1 MMMNRVRDERGVA
14 LVVAMLV
21 MFVVLLLSTVVVAQ
35 AIHNSTQSG
44 YDRNRLESV
53 SAAEAGLNWYFNYLS
68 RTAILDLVAD
78 PQSVTLGAGPTT
90 ATATVTPTFYADE
103 QGTVAFTPPA
113 TANNFPRSAL
123 LRAVGQTGGGASRT
137 METFVVLHPIYVG
150 LTGAVVTNSS
160 TTLNNNV
167 TINGYNGNDGDVY
180 VLDGNF
186 SAPSGLETI
195 KGDIYVT
202 NGYAYLGTS
211 VHVYGT
217 VWAGGADPNGYVT
230 LDHPR
235 VLVDGDL
242 KSTNGSVAVTS
253 GSAGGTGYYCTTVS
267 GGSNIAGGTQQTCT
281 LGAPPTQPFP
291 QIQYSQE
298 AWQTEGYT
306 NFQTFTGANACTD
319 ARNYIES
326 TFDNSA
332 TAGNTVVRI
341 TSTTCSFGVSNNATI
356 DMRSNLAIVTDA
368 GINLSQ
374 RSVWAG
380 VGGTRDLFF
389 MSAYPASGS
398 PSCPTQDI
406 TVGQNNDFT
415 NARLSV
421 YSPCTVTM
429 NNNNT
434 ATQGQIVGQNMTIG
448 NNFTLSYYPIKIPG
462 ADIGGFKQDI
472 AYIREVRSA

>member
-1 MMMNRVRDERGVA
+1 MMKRVRDERGVA

-53 SAAEAGLNWYFNYLS
+53 SAAEAGLDWYFNYLS
-68 RTAILDLVAD
+68 RTAISSLSSG
-78 PQSVTLGAGPTT
+78 PQSVTLGAGP
-90 ATATVTPTFYADE
+90 ATATVTVTPTYYRDE
-103 QGTVAFTPPA
+103 QGTVAFTGDPS
-113 TANNFPRSAL
+113 ANNFPRSAL

-150 LTGAVVTNSS
+150 LTGAVVTNAS
-160 TTLNNNV
+160 TTFSNNF

-180 VLDGNF
+180 ILNGNF

-195 KGDIYVT
+195 KGNIYVT
-202 NGYAYLGTS
+202 NGYVFLGTN

-217 VWAGGADPNGYVT
+217 VWAGGANPNGYVT
-230 LDHPR
+230 LSHPQ

-242 KSTNGSVAVTS
+242 KSTNGSITVTS
-253 GSAGGTGYYCTTVS
+253 GTAGGAGYYCTAVS

-281 LGAPPTQPFP
+281 LGALPTQPFP

-298 AWQTEGYT
+298 AWQSEGYT
-306 NFQTFTGANACTD
+306 NFQSFTGANACTD
-319 ARNYIES
+319 ARNYVEG

-332 TAGNTVVRI
+332 TVGNTVVRI
-341 TSTTCSFGVSNNATI
+341 TSTTCSFSVSNNARI
-356 DMRSNLAIVTDA
+356 DMKFNLAIVTDA
-368 GINLSQ
+368 GINLGQ

-380 VGGTRDLFF
+380 SGGTRDLFF

-415 NARLSV
+415 TVRLSV

-434 ATQGQIVGQNMTIG
+434 ATQGQVVGQNVVIG
-448 NNFTLSYYPIKIPG
+448 NNFNLSYYPIKIPG
-462 ADIGGFKQDI
+462 ADIGGFEQDI
-472 AYIREVRSA
+472 AYLREVVSA

>member
-1 MMMNRVRDERGVA
+1 MMTRLRDERGIA

-21 MFVVLLLSTVVVAQ
+21 LFVVLLLSTVVVAQ

-53 SAAEAGLNWYFNYLS
+53 SAAEAGLDWYFNYLS
-68 RTAILDLVAD
+68 RTAVSDLSAS
-78 PQSVTLGAGPTT
+78 PQAVTLGAGPGT
-90 ATATVTPTFYADE
+90 ATVTVTPTFYADE
-103 QGTVAFTPPA
+103 KGTTPFTGTFSP
-113 TANNFPRSAL
+113 NNWPRSAL
-123 LRAVGQTGGGASRT
+123 LRAVGQTSGGTSRT

-160 TTLNNNV
+160 TTFSNNF
-167 TINGYNGNDGDVY
+167 TISGYNGNDGDVY
-180 VLDGNF
+180 ILDGNF

-195 KGDIYVT
+195 KGNIYVT
-202 NGYAYLGTS
+202 NGYAFLGTS

-217 VWAGGADPNGYVT
+217 VWAGGPNPNGYVT
-230 LDHPR
+230 LSHPQ

-242 KSTNGSVAVTS
+242 KSTNGSITVTS
-253 GSAGGTGYYCTTVS
+253 GHAGGTGYYCTTVS

-291 QIQYSQE
+291 HIQYSQE

-319 ARNYIES
+319 ARNYVEN

-332 TAGNTVVRI
+332 TVGNTVVRI
-341 TSTTCSFGVSNNATI
+341 TSTTCSFGVSNNARI
-356 DMRSNLAIVTDA
+356 DMKFNLAIVTDA

-434 ATQGQIVGQNMTIG
+434 ATQGQIVGQSMTIG
-448 NNFTLSYYPIKIPG
+448 NNFNLSYYPIKIPG
-462 ADIGGFKQDI
+462 ADIGGFEQDI
-472 AYIREVRSA
+472 AYLREVASA